1 MRARRRRLSVA
12 GVLFVASLGC
22 ERTPTTTNTNGTAE
36 PGGSPWFEDRTE
48 GSGIDFLHTS
58 GKQKRFWYP
67 EILAS
72 GVLLLDYDGD
82 GLLDVYLVQGG
93 EIAAEGGDS
102 PGNRLYRNLGD
113 FRFQDVTESAGV
125 GDRGYGMGGTVA
137 DYDGDGDTDIYV
149 TNLGANVL
157 YRNEGKGQFTD
168 VTTDAGVGD
177 ANWSTSSVF
186 FDADRDGDLDL
197 YVVDYLRWSIATDV
211 ECFSGSGRRVYCNPN
226 NFQASLPDVLYRND
240 GDGRFTDISAE
251 AGIHQ
256 ARGNGLGVVAG
267 DFGGDDRIDLYVAND
282 GMANQLWINQG
293 GLKFVDEGLSSGTA
307 FNAVGEAEAGMG
319 IAATD
324 VDHDGDLDLFV
335 SHLREETNTFYLR
348 DTDHFFEDFTNRTGL
363 GPTSYEFT
371 GFGLGIIDFDHDG
384 LLDIYVANGR
394 VNYWDPIND
403 PNDIY
408 AESNQLFRGVGVL
421 KFDEVAPRGGT
432 ASPVIE
438 TSRAA
443 AFGDLDNDG
452 AVDVVVS
459 NRDAKAT
466 VLHNTIGSRGHWVQ
480 LAIRDRGQY
489 ALHARVRID
498 AGGVSQWRRVERAY
512 SYCGSNDPR
521 VHCGLGSATTVDKVT
536 VYWEDGSTSE
546 FGPLEIDRAHVL
558 QRN

>member
-1 MRARRRRLSVA
+1 MRARSLSIA
-12 GVLFVASLGC
+12 GTLLVASLGC
-22 ERTPTTTNTNGTAE
+22 ERTPTATKTNGGAE
-36 PGGSPWFEDRTE
+36 PGGSPWFEDRTA
-48 GSGIDFLHTS
+48 GSDIDFLHES

-67 EILAS
+67 EIFTS

-93 EIAAEGGDS
+93 EIAAEGEDP
-102 PGNRLYRNLGD
+102 PGNRLYRNLGG

-125 GDRGYGMGGTVA
+125 GDRGYGMGGAAA

-149 TNLGANVL
+149 TNLAANVL
-157 YRNEGKGQFTD
+157 YRNEGNGRFTD
-168 VTTDAGVGD
+168 VTADAGVGD

-186 FDADRDGDLDL
+186 LDADRDGDLDL
-197 YVVDYLRWSIATDV
+197 YVVDYLRWSLATDL
-211 ECFSGSGRRVYCNPN
+211 ECFSGYGRRVYCNPN
-226 NFQASLPDVLYRND
+226 NYQTPLPDVLYRND
-240 GDGRFTDISAE
+240 GGGRFTDVSVE
-251 AGIHQ
+251 AGIHK

-293 GLKFVDEGLSSGTA
+293 DLKFVDEGLASGTA
-307 FNAVGEAEAGMG
+307 LNSVGKAEAGMG
-319 IAATD
+319 VAATD
-324 VDHDGDLDLFV
+324 VDDDGDLDLFL

-348 DTDHFFEDFTNRTGL
+348 EEGDFFEDITNRTGL
-363 GPTSYEFT
+363 GASSYEFT

-384 LLDIYVANGR
+384 ILDIHVANGR

-403 PNDIY
+403 PEDIY
-408 AESNQLFRGVGVL
+408 AESNQLFRGVGKL
-421 KFDEVAPRGGT
+421 EFEEVVPRGGT
-432 ASPVIE
+432 ANPIVE

-452 AVDVVVS
+452 AVDIVVT

-466 VLHNTIGSRGHWVQ
+466 VLRNIAEPTGHWLQ
-480 LAIRDRGQY
+480 LAIRDRGRH

-498 AGGVSQWRRVERAY
+498 AGGVSRWRRVERAY
-512 SYCGSNDPR
+512 SYCSSNDPR

-536 VYWEDGSTSE
+536 VHWRDGTTSE
-546 FGPLEIDRAHVL
+546 FGPLEVDRMHVL
-558 QRN
+558 RRR

>member
-1 MRARRRRLSVA
+1 MRARRSSVA
-12 GVLFVASLGC
+12 AALLVVSLGC
-22 ERTPTTTNTNGTAE
+22 ERTPTTTNRNATAE
-36 PGGSPWFEDRTE
+36 SGGSPWFEDRTA

-67 EILAS
+67 EIVAS

-82 GLLDVYLVQGG
+82 RLLDVYLVQGG
-93 EIAAEGGDS
+93 EIAAGGDS

-113 FRFQDVTESAGV
+113 FRFQDATESAGV
-125 GDRGYGMGGTVA
+125 GDRGYGIGGTVA
-137 DYDGDGDTDIYV
+137 DYDGDGDTDFYV

-157 YRNEGKGQFTD
+157 YRNEGNGQFTD

-177 ANWSTSSVF
+177 ADWSASSVF

-197 YVVDYLRWSIATDV
+197 YVVDYLRWSIAADV
-211 ECFSGSGRRVYCNPN
+211 ECFSASGRRVYCNPN
-226 NFQASLPDVLYRND
+226 NFQAPLPDVLYRND

-319 IAATD
+319 VAATD

-335 SHLREETNTFYLR
+335 SHLREETNTFYVR
-348 DTDHFFEDFTNRTGL
+348 EQGGFFEDITNRTGL
-363 GPTSYEFT
+363 GSTSYEFT

-384 LLDIYVANGR
+384 LLDIYLANGR
-394 VNYWDPIND
+394 VGYWEPIND
-403 PNDIY
+403 PEDIY
-408 AESNQLFRGVGVL
+408 AESNQLFRGVDVL
-421 KFDEVAPRGGT
+421 RFEEVAPRGGT
-432 ASPVIE
+432 ARPIVE

-452 AVDVVVS
+452 AVDVVV
-459 NRDAKAT
+459 NNLDAKVT
-466 VLHNTIGSRGHWVQ
+466 VLRNTVGSRGHWVQ
-480 LAIRDRGQY
+480 FAVRGRDGRY
-489 ALHARVRID
+489 DLHARVRID
-498 AGGVSQWRRVERAY
+498 AGGVSRWRRVERAY

-521 VHCGLGSATTVDKVT
+521 VHCGLGAAAVVDMVT
-536 VYWEDGSTSE
+536 VYWTDGATSE
-546 FGPLEIDRAHVL
+546 FGPFEVDQTHVL
-558 QRN
+558 QR